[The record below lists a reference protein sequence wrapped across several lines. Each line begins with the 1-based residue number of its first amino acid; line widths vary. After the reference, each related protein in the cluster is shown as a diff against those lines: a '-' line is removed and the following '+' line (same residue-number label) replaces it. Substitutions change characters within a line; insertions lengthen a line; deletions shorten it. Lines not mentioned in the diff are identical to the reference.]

1 MLPRLHPRPAT
12 CPLSDLQRTD
22 NRLRVRDSHAALS
35 SVLRSRAHERLI
47 TPMARM
53 RLLLTG
59 LSALTA
65 VSSLSVP
72 PPPPLPPPPP
82 TPPPSPPSSPPRS
95 PPEAPDRRLHARL
108 HPRHR
113 PRLHRRL
120 LLLPHHRAL
129 QPGHTHAAKPSG
141 SHHPHHPHPEGTLHR
156 ATALAHQLSLL
167 SAADD
172 YYLDGTQGLYY
183 LDGTRGATKDVD
195 IRHLARVP
203 ARADGIP
210 SAPSPP
216 PDVVLSHLNTHASSQ
231 RKTLMRGMAFTR
243 VYAEGRWANGADSAA
258 CLSGWSDAKLTRTSR
273 GLRTRGTYGLRVP
286 ASCVLYAPEAQG
298 SLALLYVRRTR
309 TGLRR
314 AVRTAYR
321 GPTGHGQPGLP

>member
-1 MLPRLHPRPAT
+1 
-12 CPLSDLQRTD
+12 
-22 NRLRVRDSHAALS
+22 
-35 SVLRSRAHERLI
+35 
-47 TPMARM
+47 MARM

-129 QPGHTHAAKPSG
+129 QPGHTHAAKHSG

-203 ARADGIP
+203 ARADGKP
-210 SAPSPP
+210 SSAPSPP

-273 GLRTRGTYGLRVP
+273 GLRI
-286 ASCVLYAPEAQG
+286 
-298 SLALLYVRRTR
+298 
-309 TGLRR
+309 R
-314 AVRTAYR
+314 AVRTGYAYR
-321 GPTGHGQPGLP
+321 PPACCTHHRRRAGQLGCATVRTLYVRVPA